1 MIRAILFDSDGVLV
15 DTEKMYYE
23 ATRVAFSAAGV
34 TLTAEIW
41 ANGYLGRAKT
51 SRKIAERMGMAPNL
65 IDKVLERRDGVF
77 RADVALGV
85 QVMPQVR
92 ETLAILAAN
101 FRLAIVTS
109 APRERFE
116 LIHESTGLLNF
127 FETVITREKESDA
140 KPDPQLY
147 LNALQKL
154 NLTAKECIAVED
166 SPRGAAAAVTAGI
179 KCCIIPTFLTDLT
192 LCPKGCDILHSI
204 TQLQGVCFSQEMK
217 IEKPA

>member
-51 SRKIAERMGMAPNL
+51 SRKIAERMGMTPNL

-77 RADVALGV
+77 WADVALGV
-85 QVMPQVR
+85 QVMPHVR
-92 ETLAILAAN
+92 ETLAILASN

-116 LIHESTGLLNF
+116 RIHESTGLLNF
-127 FETVITREKESDA
+127 FETVITREAGDET
-140 KPDPQLY
+140 KPSPQLY
-147 LNALQKL
+147 LNALNKL
-154 NLTAKECIAVED
+154 NLAAGECIAVED
-166 SPRGAAAAVTAGI
+166 SPRGAVAAVHAGI

-192 LCPKGCDILHSI
+192 LCPKNCEILHSI

-217 IEKPA
+217 ILQPA